1 MFGQTAT
8 GNGGLN
14 SAEARVF
21 RYEVVG
27 LRQNEENDKNS
38 YDIRNSGSVYI
49 TVPYSRMNEEM
60 RRITRM
66 GGRIVNI
73 EPLTAQ
79 SALKPDSESGGRK
92 AKAAA
97 VEA

>member
-8 GNGGLN
+8 SNGGLN
-14 SAEARVF
+14 SAATRIF

-27 LRQNEENDKNS
+27 LRQNNENDKNN
-38 YDIRNSGSVYI
+38 YEIRNSGSVFM

-66 GGRIVNI
+66 GGRIVKI
-73 EPLTAQ
+73 EPLTAE
-79 SALKPDSESGGRK
+79 SALKPDSESDGKK

-97 VEA
+97 HAG

>member
-8 GNGGLN
+8 GNGGIN
-14 SAEARVF
+14 SAGSRVF

-38 YDIRNSGSVYI
+38 YDIRRSGSVYV

-60 RRITRM
+60 QRITRM
-66 GGRIVNI
+66 GGKIVNI
-73 EPLTAQ
+73 EQLTAE
-79 SALKPDSESGGRK
+79 SALKPDSESNGKK
-92 AKAAA
+92 AKA
-97 VEA
+97 EG